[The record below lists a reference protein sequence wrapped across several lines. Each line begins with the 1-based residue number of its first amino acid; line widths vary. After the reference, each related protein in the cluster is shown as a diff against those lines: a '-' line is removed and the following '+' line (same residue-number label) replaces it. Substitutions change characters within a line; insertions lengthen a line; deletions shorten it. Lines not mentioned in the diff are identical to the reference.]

1 MKWTHSDEQ
10 LTRSLAEYCSQHGCR
25 KNYGVDDAC
34 EKGLGTPLFAK
45 LRTVN
50 ECYECN
56 RRWAEEW
63 KQKQEE
69 SNAGS

>member
-10 LTRSLAEYCSQHGCR
+10 LARSLAEYNSKHPCT

-34 EKGLGTPLFAK
+34 EKGLGGPMFAN
-45 LRTVN
+45 LRTVQ
-50 ECYECN
+50 ECYECH

-63 KQKQEE
+63 KQRKEKE
-69 SNAGS
+69 GK